1 MYSDDMPDGADIVFN
16 TNKHTGTPKM
26 DVLKKI
32 QDDPDNPFGALIKA
46 NGQSHYIDADGNEKL
61 SAINKLKEEGDWDKM
76 SKNLSSQFLSKQPIQ
91 LIKKQLDLTYAD
103 AADEFSEICSLNN
116 PTVKRKLLLDFADEC
131 DSAAVHLKA
140 AALPRQSTQVIL
152 PLNAMKETEIFAPNY
167 RDGEKVVLIRYP
179 HGGTFEIPEL
189 TVNNKNPTAVSVLGK
204 NIRDAVGINPKV
216 AERLSGADFDGDQVV
231 VIPTGGRVKIQS
243 TPALKDLK
251 DFDPKTDYSTEG
263 KTGVRLLAKG
273 AATQRQMGEISNLIT
288 DMTLKGATEPEIA
301 RAVKHSMVVIDAAKH
316 KLDYLNANVEAVKL
330 LDEIRVIS
338 RPHGLDRVFPVTK
351 LEIPLDS
358 PENTKFT
365 LGDTVQTSLT
375 SVNNQIS
382 AAILEKI
389 EGLPKAHN
397 ILKEAK
403 ENATQIMTAATTG
416 YITITRDEY
425 GSDTLY
431 ISNIRDYTKADKL
444 WKWNMNGLGYS
455 KDYGKTFGLA
465 ITMDGSIVADYITTG
480 VLNADVIRAGTLKD
494 YGGNFSLDFET
505 GKLTMKK
512 GSIDIGGG
520 NFTVDEEGNLT
531 ARRGTFAGTLAAAKG
546 TFSGTLVGVD
556 GNFKGVVQASDFL
569 DRAGNSMMDDER
581 FKSKYLSVYGLTV
594 TNGVRTTFAV
604 DSSGSVTID
613 GKVTLSA
620 GSTINWASVTNQN
633 LTSNP
638 AYSLASTANANAA
651 TAKSAADDAYDEA
664 SAAWSRANKAY
675 QDRCTD
681 QNVFD
686 VLTSGGTKF
695 GIFSDSYSGR
705 LYINADYIRSGTI
718 NADYIDLSCDY
729 GGFCKG
735 HGSDGQHTTYGAMMY
750 GSNGPGWEPYIIQS
764 IQLTQGNHTPGST
777 DIYTVTM
784 TDGNK
789 YNIAVYNGLN
799 GTGTGDVL
807 GIHFDL
813 VLPASGWSNGSI
825 TVAESRLVAAAKYKY
840 LIDAYEASREEYL
853 ECNVRPKDISTTGFI
868 TFVNDTDP
876 IKDITVNI
884 VRLELSV
891 NAEEG
896 GE

>member
-1 MYSDDMPDGADIVFN
+1 M
-16 TNKHTGTPKM
+16 
-26 DVLKKI
+26 
-32 QDDPDNPFGALIKA
+32 
-46 NGQSHYIDADGNEKL
+46 
-61 SAINKLKEEGDWDKM
+61 SA
-76 SKNLSSQFLSKQPIQ
+76 
-91 LIKKQLDLTYAD
+91 LDL
-103 AADEFSEICSLNN
+103 
-116 PTVKRKLLLDFADEC
+116 
-131 DSAAVHLKA
+131 H
-140 AALPRQSTQVIL
+140 
-152 PLNAMKETEIFAPNY
+152 
-167 RDGEKVVLIRYP
+167 
-179 HGGTFEIPEL
+179 
-189 TVNNKNPTAVSVLGK
+189 
-204 NIRDAVGINPKV
+204 
-216 AERLSGADFDGDQVV
+216 
-231 VIPTGGRVKIQS
+231 
-243 TPALKDLK
+243 
-251 DFDPKTDYSTEG
+251 
-263 KTGVRLLAKG
+263 
-273 AATQRQMGEISNLIT
+273 
-288 DMTLKGATEPEIA
+288 
-301 RAVKHSMVVIDAAKH
+301 
-316 KLDYLNANVEAVKL
+316 YLNANVEAVKL

-365 LGDTVQTSLT
+365 LGNTVQTSLT

-382 AAILEKI
+382 SAILEKI

-416 YITITRDEY
+416 FITITRDEY

-494 YGGNFSLDFET
+494 YGGNFSLDFES

-512 GSIDIGGG
+512 GSIDIGDG

-531 ARRGTFAGTLAAAKG
+531 ARRGTFAGILAAAKG

-695 GIFSDSYSGR
+695 GIFSDSTTGR
-705 LYINADYIRSGTI
+705 LYISANYIRSGTI
-718 NADYIDLSCDY
+718 DADYGELIALNT
-729 GGFCKG
+729 
-735 HGSDGQHTTYGAMMY
+735 HM
-750 GSNGPGWEPYIIQS
+750 IQKLY
-764 IQLTQGNHTPGST
+764 QM
-777 DIYTVTM
+777 V
-784 TDGNK
+784 
-789 YNIAVYNGLN
+789 
-799 GTGTGDVL
+799 
-807 GIHFDL
+807 
-813 VLPASGWSNGSI
+813 
-825 TVAESRLVAAAKYKY
+825 
-840 LIDAYEASREEYL
+840 EEL
-853 ECNVRPKDISTTGFI
+853 LQQK
-868 TFVNDTDP
+868 
-876 IKDITVNI
+876 
-884 VRLELSV
+884 
-891 NAEEG
+891 EG
-896 GE
+896 